1 MLFVSKHYDLLFLKM
16 IYSENFDEEYK
27 TNRDIFISF
36 CQAVMLCVQAKLIMS
51 NVFAMAL
58 N

>member
-27 TNRDIFISF
+27 TNRG
-36 CQAVMLCVQAKLIMS
+36 VAKTSICAATTLIKKAKFF
-51 NVFAMAL
+51 VGVGF
-58 N
+58 